1 MDFLLRYIFGN
12 QQIGGMHIKTITWKD
27 FPAKPPENTWFLAY
41 TYWNT
46 NWTSTVRK
54 NKGTIL
60 PTVSI
65 GPKAW
70 TRAHEDFK
78 LL

>member
-1 MDFLLRYIFGN
+1 MT
-12 QQIGGMHIKTITWKD
+12 IKTISWKD

-46 NWTSTVRK
+46 NWTSTIK
-54 NKGTIL
+54 GGKGTIL
-60 PTVSI
+60 ATVSI

-70 TRAHEDFK
+70 TRAEEDFK

>member
-1 MDFLLRYIFGN
+1 MTIS
-12 QQIGGMHIKTITWKD
+12 TITWKD
-27 FPAKPPENTWFLAY
+27 FPSKPPENTWFLAF

-46 NWTSTVRK
+46 NYTCTTKNGKSTVLAAVK
-54 NKGTIL
+54 
-60 PTVSI
+60 I

-70 TRAHEDFK
+70 TRAHDDFK

>member
-1 MDFLLRYIFGN
+1 MT
-12 QQIGGMHIKTITWKD
+12 IKTVTWKD
-27 FPAKPPENTWFLAY
+27 FSGKVPENTWFLAY

-46 NWTSTVRK
+46 NYTCITK
-54 NKGTIL
+54 NGKSKVVAS
-60 PTVSI
+60 VSI

-70 TRAHEDFK
+70 TRSPNDLR

>member
-1 MDFLLRYIFGN
+1 MY
-12 QQIGGMHIKTITWKD
+12 IKTISWKD

-46 NWTSTVRK
+46 NWTSTVRN
-54 NKGTIL
+54 NKGTVL
-60 PTVSI
+60 PTVLI

-70 TRAHEDFK
+70 TSAHEDFK
-78 LL
+78 LLEH